1 MYITR
6 NVVEW
11 ITDIKAVLC
20 LPDHSINISVK
31 LIMAVNNH
39 DINIDQNNRDNNFG
53 SSVHAFVP
61 ACMCVWPYVCMCI
74 G

>member
-1 MYITR
+1 
-6 NVVEW
+6 
-11 ITDIKAVLC
+11 
-20 LPDHSINISVK
+20 
-31 LIMAVNNH
+31 MAVNNH